1 MASPTARQTQEETM
15 RVEARTIAR
24 AAAALVT
31 STIVAAGV
39 ACGGGESQQQATPA
53 ATASPAPKVLTAA
66 ERATRYQDCW
76 TQFNNKAWDQFKA
89 CYADTVESEQVDS
102 GQPVAQGIEAVLASS
117 KTITSTFPDMK
128 GTGQLILV
136 NGNTMVGVYLI
147 SGTHTSPL
155 TGPGGQSIPA
165 TNKPIGYL
173 QAHLAQTDS
182 TGGKAV
188 KEEFY
193 SDSGTMMAQ
202 LGLSPGPARPV
213 TPSTTA
219 APKVVVAAGTP
230 AEMSN
235 VEASRVQMA
244 AFNSHDA
251 KGVDAYNAP
260 DSVYH
265 DMGMPKDQT
274 AKENLAG
281 TVDMFKA
288 FPDAKLATSSI
299 WGAGDY
305 VVVVGRFEGTN
316 KGPMAAMGIKKATG
330 KSVSVRYLDIA
341 RWEGGKVKEEWLF
354 YNGMAMAGQ
363 LGMMG
368 K

>member
-1 MASPTARQTQEETM
+1 M

-31 STIVAAGV
+31 STIVAASV
-39 ACGGGESQQQATPA
+39 ACGGGQSQQQATSA
-53 ATASPAPKVLTAA
+53 AMAPPAPKVLTAA
-66 ERATRYQDCW
+66 ERASWYQDCW
-76 TQFNNKAWDQFKA
+76 AQFNNKAWDQFKA
-89 CYADTVESEQVDS
+89 CYADTVESDQVDS
-102 GQPVAQGIEAVLASS
+102 GQPVAKGIDAMLANT
-117 KTITSTFPDMK
+117 KMFTGAFPDMK

-136 NGNTMVGVYLI
+136 NGDTIAGVYLI
-147 SGTHTSPL
+147 SGTHTGPL
-155 TGPGGQSIPA
+155 AGPGGPSIPA

-193 SDSGTMMAQ
+193 ADSGTMLAQ

-213 TPSTTA
+213 MTSTTA

-230 AEMSN
+230 AEISN
-235 VEASRVQMA
+235 VEAARAQMA
-244 AFNSHDA
+244 AFSSHDA
-251 KGVDAYNAP
+251 KGVDAYNAS
-260 DSVYH
+260 DAVFH
-265 DMGMPKDQT
+265 EMAMPKDQT
-274 AKENLAG
+274 AKESLAG
-281 TVDMFKA
+281 TLDMFKA
-288 FPDAKLATSSI
+288 FPDAKLVPLSI

-330 KSVSVRYLDIA
+330 KSVSVRFLDIT
-341 RWEGGKVKEEWLF
+341 RWESGKIKEDRLF
-354 YNGMAMAGQ
+354 YDGMAFAGQ